1 MSVSAEK
8 LEGNKAKLTIEV
20 PEETF
25 EKSMDKA
32 FRQVAKKISVH
43 GFRKGKAP
51 RQIVERTFGREIL
64 LEDAINDVVP
74 EAFRMAIEEL
84 GHPYEC
90 IVYPQYDVVSSE
102 KGEGLVF
109 TATYDMKPE
118 ITLGP
123 YKGMELV
130 KLSVTVEDDAV
141 EKQLKAM
148 QERFA
153 RLEKTEEA
161 AVKGDVCTIDFLGMV
176 DDVPFE
182 GGEGKDYQLELGSGT
197 FIPGF
202 EEQLEGAKAGDE
214 LKLNVVF
221 PENYQTEE
229 LAGKDAVFSVTLK
242 EVQHKILSEMD
253 DEFAKDVSEFETL
266 EELKKDIDEKLHAEA
281 NRSIQ
286 SDFETKA
293 VEKVIQDVELTLPD
307 SMVAFRQDQLV
318 DNFAHQIAMQGLSI
332 EAYMQYANMDA
343 EALRGNFKERAIQE
357 LQTELVLEAI
367 AKAEGIV
374 ASDED
379 VSEEYRKLADQTGRP
394 VEEIEK
400 LYSENKTMLESL
412 KQSLIMNKT
421 IQFLTDSAIVSTDSA
436 IDTTDSAIVSEEK
449 GEENDGN

>member
-74 EAFRMAIEEL
+74 EAFQLALEEL

-118 ITLGP
+118 ITLGA
-123 YKGMELV
+123 YKGMELE

-161 AVKGDVCTIDFLGMV
+161 AVLGDICTIDFLGMV
-176 DDVPFE
+176 DDIPFE
-182 GGEGKDYQLELGSGT
+182 GGEGKDYQLELGSGR

-202 EEQLEGAKAGDE
+202 EDQLVGAKAGDE
-214 LKLNVVF
+214 CKVNVVF
-221 PENYQTEE
+221 PEDYQAED

-266 EELKKDIDEKLHAEA
+266 EELKKDIDEKLHTEA

-293 VEKVIQDVELTLPD
+293 VMKVIEDVELTLPD
-307 SMVAFRQDQLV
+307 SMITFRQDQLV
-318 DNFAHQIAMQGLSI
+318 DNFAQQIAMQGLSI
-332 EAYMQYANMDA
+332 EAYMQYANLDA
-343 EALRGNFKERAIQE
+343 DALRGNFKEQAIRE
-357 LQTELVLEAI
+357 LQSEFVLEAV
-367 AKAEGIV
+367 AKAEGIAV
-374 ASDED
+374 SDEE
-379 VSEEYRKLADQTGRP
+379 VSEECRKLADQTGRP

-400 LYSENKTMLESL
+400 FYDENKTMLASF
-412 KQSLIMNKT
+412 KQSLMMNKT
-421 IQFLTDSAIVSTDSA
+421 IQFLTDNAV
-436 IDTTDSAIVSEEK
+436 VSERK